1 MGVGA
6 MHLEGWTSPAGKRR
20 VLTRLDARERRRYE
34 RAVALAFPDPRI
46 GPSVFGS
53 PPRTMS
59 LAAERRQWRSA
70 VRART
75 AGARS
80 VVVSDVADCYPS
92 VGEHAIRA
100 AAARAGGDA
109 RPLLWAL
116 RRYREAG
123 GLGIPIGPAASGVVA
138 DAVLALADDRA
149 AAAGCPPVRWVDDVV
164 FAGDRDAV
172 ARASR
177 AWRQALIELGM
188 REHDGKRT
196 ADPVLRLPET
206 VSDRGIMRGR

>member
-1 MGVGA
+1 MQ
-6 MHLEGWTSPAGKRR
+6 LEGWTSPAGKRR
-20 VLTRLDARERRRYE
+20 VLTRLDAGERRRYA

-53 PPRTMS
+53 PARTMS
-59 LAAERRQWRSA
+59 LAAERRRWRAA
-70 VRART
+70 VRARA

-80 VVVSDVADCYPS
+80 VVVSDVAACYPS
-92 VGEHAIRA
+92 VGEEAIRA

-109 RPLLWAL
+109 MPLLREL
-116 RRYREAG
+116 RRYREVG
-123 GLGIPIGPAASGVVA
+123 GRGIPIGPTASGMIA

-149 AAAGCPPVRWVDDVV
+149 AAAGCAPVRWVDDVV
-164 FAGDRDAV
+164 FAGERDAV

-177 AWRQALIELGM
+177 AWRLALIELGM

-196 ADPVLRLPET
+196 ADPIAVLGSRET
-206 VSDRGIMRGR
+206 VSGRGIMRGT

>member
-1 MGVGA
+1 MQ
-6 MHLEGWTSPAGKRR
+6 LEGWTSPAGKRR
-20 VLTRLDARERRRYE
+20 VLAHLDACEQRRYE
-34 RAVALAFPDPRI
+34 RAVAFAFPDPRI

-53 PPRTMS
+53 PARTTS
-59 LAAERRQWRSA
+59 LAAERRRWRSA

-80 VVVSDVADCYPS
+80 VVVSDVAACYPS
-92 VGEHAIRA
+92 VGEDAIRA

-109 RPLLWAL
+109 LPLLREL
-116 RRYREAG
+116 RRYHEAG
-123 GLGIPIGPAASGVVA
+123 GRGIPIGPLASGVVA

-149 AAAGCPPVRWVDDVV
+149 AAAGCAPVRWVDDVV

-177 AWRQALIELGM
+177 AWRRALLELGM
-188 REHDGKRT
+188 REHDGKRA
-196 ADPVLRLPET
+196 ADPIAVPGSLET
-206 VSDRGIMRGR
+206 VSDRGIMRGT

>member
-1 MGVGA
+1 MQ
-6 MHLEGWTSPAGKRR
+6 LEGWTSPAGKRR
-20 VLTRLDARERRRYE
+20 VLARLDVCERRRYE

-46 GPSVFGS
+46 APSVFGS
-53 PPRTMS
+53 PARTTS
-59 LAAERRQWRSA
+59 LAAERRRWRSA

-80 VVVSDVADCYPS
+80 VVVSDVAACYPS
-92 VGEHAIRA
+92 IGEAAIRA
-100 AAARAGGDA
+100 AVARAGGDA
-109 RPLLWAL
+109 LPLLREL

-123 GLGIPIGPAASGVVA
+123 GRGIPIGPVASGVVA

-149 AAAGCPPVRWVDDVV
+149 AVAGCSPVRWVDDVV

-172 ARASR
+172 ARAAR
-177 AWRQALIELGM
+177 AWRGALIDLGM

-196 ADPVLRLPET
+196 ADPVAVPGSLET
-206 VSDRGIMRGR
+206 VSDRGIMRGT

>member
-1 MGVGA
+1 MQ
-6 MHLEGWTSPAGKRR
+6 LEGWTSPAGKRR
-20 VLTRLDARERRRYE
+20 VLARLDACERRRYE

-53 PPRTMS
+53 PAPAVP
-59 LAAERRQWRSA
+59 LAAERRRWRSA

-75 AGARS
+75 ASARS
-80 VVVSDVADCYPS
+80 VIVSDVADCYPS

-109 RPLLWAL
+109 RPLLRAL
-116 RRYREAG
+116 RRYRQAG
-123 GLGIPIGPAASGVVA
+123 GLGIPIGPTASGRVA

-149 AAAGCPPVRWVDDVV
+149 AAAGCAPLRWVDDVV

-172 ARASR
+172 ARAAR

-196 ADPVLRLPET
+196 AEPVLRSPER
-206 VSDRGIMRGR
+206 VSDRGIMRGT

>member
-1 MGVGA
+1 MQ
-6 MHLEGWTSPAGKRR
+6 LEGWTSPTGKRR
-20 VLTRLDARERRRYE
+20 VLARLDACERRRYE

-46 GPSVFGS
+46 APSVFGS
-53 PPRTMS
+53 PARTTS
-59 LAAERRQWRSA
+59 LAAERRRWRSA

-80 VVVSDVADCYPS
+80 VIVSDVAACYPS
-92 VGEHAIRA
+92 IGQDAIQA
-100 AAARAGGDA
+100 AAARARGDA
-109 RPLLWAL
+109 LLLLREL
-116 RRYREAG
+116 RRYHEVG
-123 GLGIPIGPAASGVVA
+123 GQGIPIGPVASGVVA

-149 AAAGCPPVRWVDDVV
+149 AAAGCVPVRWVDDVV

-177 AWRQALIELGM
+177 SWRGALIELGM

-196 ADPVLRLPET
+196 ADPIAVLGSLAAA
-206 VSDRGIMRGR
+206 SGRGIMRGT